1 MKPVYVTEIK
11 VDREARRVVLD
22 LSELERA
29 AVVYDNITNTLH
41 IVISNE
47 EADETILLENNII
60 VKISCG
66 RIISIS
72 IQEVLKSS

>member
-1 MKPVYVTEIK
+1 MYVTEIK